1 MTAKLVLQM
10 TPKVEVIN
18 TNLKYIYIYIY
29 IFKKNQQTILHNAI
43 AAKPT
48 NIFNSVVIKFTLA
61 VLPNKTYQKYVRNL
75 IWVLNFIPFQAH

>member
-10 TPKVEVIN
+10 TPKVEAIN
-18 TNLKYIYIYIY
+18 TNLKKKNVHIY
-29 IFKKNQQTILHNAI
+29 NQQTILHNAI

-48 NIFNSVVIKFTLA
+48 NIFNSVVIKLTLA

-75 IWVLNFIPFQAH
+75 IWVQNFIPFQAH